1 MMFIEHIVVLMLCY
15 NFISA
20 FSDSL
25 SIISPPD
32 SEVKL
37 RGLSSGLGSAIH
49 TSRVSRV
56 QFPLSFQIPKRERQ
70 RRLWPLWWP
79 WKQRT
84 HLNLVHLRSITLYIR
99 IAVLSRPFWEFP
111 KNKIKALCVNC
122 IIYSLLLFLLLTLL
136 PTPNAGS
143 VLATFV
149 W

>member
-1 MMFIEHIVVLMLCY
+1 MFIEHIVVLMLCY

-37 RGLSSGLGSAIH
+37 RDLSSGLGSTQYIQVEYQGSNSH
-49 TSRVSRV
+49 FHSKY
-56 QFPLSFQIPKRERQ
+56 QKEKD

-122 IIYSLLLFLLLTLL
+122 IIYSLLLFWLLTLL